1 LLPFC
6 PKIETGPVKKN
17 RSDFVFFS
25 CKFSSFSFRL
35 FFLLVH
41 LFSLVS
47 TKSSAWFVVKHK
59 TGSFISNQ
67 NMIDIDEAMNEDHS
81 HGGQNDG
88 AVYGAGDTHGGQN
101 ECEGGLSDG
110 ENECKEDGRVE
121 AVVGVFGDDEENEN
135 YRDTPP
141 CSDSEEDQ

>member
-1 LLPFC
+1 ML
-6 PKIETGPVKKN
+6 KKRVRL
-17 RSDFVFFS
+17 RSFFF
-25 CKFSSFSFRL
+25 CKFSSSSFRL

-59 TGSFISNQ
+59 IGSFISNQ
-67 NMIDIDEAMNEDHS
+67 NMSDIDEAMNKDHS

-88 AVYGAGDTHGGQN
+88 V
-101 ECEGGLSDG
+101 CEGGLSDG

-121 AVVGVFGDDEENEN
+121 AVVGVFGDDEENKN
-135 YRDTPP
+135 YRDTP
-141 CSDSEEDQ
+141 

>member
-1 LLPFC
+1 
-6 PKIETGPVKKN
+6 
-17 RSDFVFFS
+17 
-25 CKFSSFSFRL
+25 
-35 FFLLVH
+35 
-41 LFSLVS
+41 
-47 TKSSAWFVVKHK
+47 
-59 TGSFISNQ
+59 
-67 NMIDIDEAMNEDHS
+67 MIDIDEAMNEDHS

-88 AVYGAGDTHGGQN
+88 AIYGAGDTDGGQN

-141 CSDSEEDQ
+141 CGWNIQLTRCEGVKSEGLLIAVDEVLPLVEYRMCARHI